1 MKPYSP
7 TTPDQRDRETR
18 QKQRDALTRAD
29 LERAEQRVINDA
41 AIDSN
46 AVKWRYS
53 PSDQQRDRK
62 SVV

>member
-41 AIDSN
+41 TIDSN

-53 PSDQQRDRK
+53 PSDQQGK
-62 SVV
+62 